1 MQLSRLLLES
11 YKTGTD
17 ATYFLI
23 NGLIQTVDFQ
33 TWKLGL
39 ILVQKK
45 ASYLRAKPRGNKIKA
60 SEIWIH
66 KENFFQL
73 FLVVFCYAKS
83 TDKLGENI
91 HNISMHHRRIAN
103 ILNIIYKDFI
113 IVGQRNKTQQE
124 KKKQMKRQFTKND
137 LIMTL

>member
-1 MQLSRLLLES
+1 MQLARLLLES
-11 YKTGTD
+11 YKTGND

-45 ASYLRAKPRGNKIKA
+45 AFYLRAKPRDNKIKA

-66 KENFFQL
+66 KEKKNFNSLQRF
-73 FLVVFCYAKS
+73 FCYVKL

-91 HNISMHHRRIAN
+91 HNISMHHRQMAN
-103 ILNIIYKDFI
+103 ILNIVYKDFI

-124 KKKQMKRQFTKND
+124 KKKQMKRQFTKK
-137 LIMTL
+137 II

>member
-1 MQLSRLLLES
+1 MQLARLFLEL
-11 YKTGTD
+11 YKTGND

-33 TWKLGL
+33 TWKLRL

-66 KENFFQL
+66 KEKNFQL
-73 FLVVFCYAKS
+73 FSVVFCYAKS

-91 HNISMHHRRIAN
+91 QGISMHHRQIAN